1 MSSHRWHW
9 IPIILVTLAVAEVA
23 TATAVNAGTLGWWQA
38 PLWMGCVLAAV
49 ALYWFRRKL
58 SGTEIELGI
67 LRQRLTG
74 EETRLASDRS
84 QFEELRLAM
93 QDELKQ
99 EAIRIGKR
107 EQNLADRLVTYHE
120 WMEFPQP
127 LELGKTP
134 VDDARL
140 VELAKKDREMLELL
154 KAETKLLYDRI
165 LQNKY
170 APEGQ
175 VLLPAIRDDVVSLVN
190 RVARIYQ
197 PLVEQPLLEASLTR
211 VFRAISRASLQMLV
225 VLDELPV
232 DVKHASLSQL
242 YGYVRSA
249 VSAWQMYKST
259 EPYWPYVNTAWYAGR
274 MALGANPLA
283 LGAWWFVG
291 NLSSRGAKVIA
302 QHVVNR
308 QALAMLSELVRVIG
322 YEVAGIYG
330 GDFRHRDA
338 NWIYAAELTELIS
351 EFPLSRDSLS
361 HALRE
366 IGVLDLR
373 SEYDRIFLY
382 RCIADGKSAK
392 PGRYAAASILTTD
405 ERRGIATRLERFL
418 ATFVHGKSS
427 DRVGRWKTA
436 AEQRLG
442 IKLSVALK
450 SSAASVRE
458 QLIDAARSLA
468 SFLVAV
474 KQLEPPDAAKLLEKT
489 RILAE
494 LPADAR
500 SEVLQKLSANASYFF
515 EHPDID
521 PDGDLADLYL
531 EDLAALHARTLP
543 RAAQVEAMLDDVAAY
558 LRRPSKKMQALI
570 EKHYAAALAERL
582 PADSSAR
589 RVPPSA
595 ARAALDLIG
604 DAAQRADFLY
614 GPATLEWPDDDRSPV
629 AKLDSLWL
637 LGIDRRLLLFS
648 AGEQPRVIWNA
659 TAAEVHVEPC
669 RQLLATG
676 CRITGGKWELPQPH
690 PLAIRLSA
698 GFAGSYSTYFAPLL
712 SMLGQFNR
720 VVAT

>member
-9 IPIILVTLAVAEVA
+9 IPICLVMLAVAEVA

-38 PLWMGCVLAAV
+38 PLWMGCFLAAV

-58 SGTEIELGI
+58 SVTEIELGT

-93 QDELKQ
+93 QEELKQ

-107 EQNLADRLVTYHE
+107 EQGLADRLVTYHE

-170 APEGQ
+170 APNGQ

-197 PLVEQPLLEASLTR
+197 PMVEQPLLEASLTR

-330 GDFRHRDA
+330 DDFRHRDA

-382 RCIADGKSAK
+382 RCIADSKSAR
-392 PGRYAAASILTTD
+392 PGRYAAASILTAD
-405 ERRGIATRLERFL
+405 ERRAIATRLERFL

-442 IKLSVALK
+442 IKLSIALK

-458 QLIDAARSLA
+458 QLVDAAGSLA

-489 RILAE
+489 RIVAE

-500 SEVLQKLSANASYFF
+500 GEVLQKLSANASYFF
-515 EHPDID
+515 EHPDLD

-531 EDLAALHARTLP
+531 DDLAALHARTLP

-570 EKHYAAALAERL
+570 EKHYSAALAERL

-589 RVPPSA
+589 RVPLAA

-604 DAAQRADFLY
+604 DAAQQADFLY
-614 GPATLEWPDDDRSPV
+614 GPATLEWSDDDRSPP

-659 TAAEVHVEPC
+659 AAAEIHVEPC
-669 RQLLATG
+669 RQILATG
-676 CRITGGKWELPQPH
+676 CRITGGKWELPKPH

-712 SMLGQFNR
+712 SMLGQLNR
-720 VVAT
+720 VAAT